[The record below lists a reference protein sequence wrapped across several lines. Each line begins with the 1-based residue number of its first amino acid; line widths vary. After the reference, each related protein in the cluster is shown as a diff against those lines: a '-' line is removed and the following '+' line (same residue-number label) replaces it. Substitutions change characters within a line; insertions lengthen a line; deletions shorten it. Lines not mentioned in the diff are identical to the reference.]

1 MSRRKRR
8 RHNQTDSRSRKA
20 HEAARRAGETL
31 LGLGVFLLRDR
42 SSGAASIKVLPGIT
56 YEDALARGKG
66 HDAFKW
72 VERSRWV
79 QASGTQDLPV
89 GAEVSSAAVASP
101 PPSEASTVGRGA
113 FAAPPAALFDPE
125 SAALCFGPVAFEC
138 PAGTV
143 FNPRTGGCEGL

>member
-20 HEAARRAGETL
+20 HLAARKAGETL
-31 LGLGVFLLRDR
+31 QGLGVFLLRDR
-42 SSGAASIKVLPGIT
+42 SSGAASIKILPGIT

-72 VERSRWV
+72 VERSLWAE
-79 QASGTQDLPV
+79 ASGTQDSPG
-89 GAEVSSAAVASP
+89 GAEVSREMSASP
-101 PPSEASTVGRGA
+101 PEASTVGRGA
-113 FAAPPAALFDPE
+113 FAAPPAALFDPK

-138 PAGTV
+138 PPGTV
-143 FNPRTGGCEGL
+143 FNPRTGGCERL

>member
-20 HEAARRAGETL
+20 HLAARKAGETL
-31 LGLGVFLLRDR
+31 QGLGVFLLRDR

-72 VERSRWV
+72 VERSLWA
-79 QASGTQDLPV
+79 QASGTQDAPA
-89 GAEVSSAAVASP
+89 GAEVSGEVRAASP
-101 PPSEASTVGRGA
+101 PSAASTVGRGA
-113 FAAPPAALFDPE
+113 FAGPPDALFDLE

-138 PAGTV
+138 PPGTV
-143 FNPRTGGCEGL
+143 FNPRTGGCERL